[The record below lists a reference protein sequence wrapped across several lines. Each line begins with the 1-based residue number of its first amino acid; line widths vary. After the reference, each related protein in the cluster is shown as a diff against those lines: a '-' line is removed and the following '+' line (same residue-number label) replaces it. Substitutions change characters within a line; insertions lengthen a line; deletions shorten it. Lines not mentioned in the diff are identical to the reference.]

1 MAGKSHG
8 WVRQPAAAGI
18 TGFAET
24 VAPGLLP
31 QDVPDFTGREGE
43 LARLAELAEGRRV
56 VATAISGTAG
66 VGKTALAVHAAHQL
80 LPRFPDG
87 QLYADLRGYT
97 EGQAPAEP
105 GEVLGMF
112 LRRLGVA
119 AAEMPAGAEERS
131 GLLRQLLASR
141 RVLMLLDNAV
151 TKEQVR
157 PLLPGAGASLVLIT
171 SRSMLL
177 DLEVDER
184 IGLDAFGAE
193 QADALLAAL
202 IGNERAAAEQE
213 AMARVREWCGRLPL
227 ALRIAGQ
234 LLAAHPA
241 WPVDRLAGMLAE
253 EQDRLTQLSA
263 GDPRVCAAVGVSYRQ
278 LANGDARLFRLL
290 GLIPGRDFVVA
301 VAASLSGTGLG
312 AAWSMLDRLALA
324 ALVTEDA
331 TGRFGMHD
339 LLRPFAR
346 RMCHEVDDQSSR
358 DAAEARL
365 VGHYVEL
372 AELLDA
378 CLDAEL
384 RPAAAQVL
392 EQAGGS
398 LPAPEEALA
407 IFETER
413 TSLLAAVGLAER
425 RGWDQQVWRLCDG
438 MGRPLERLHYLDDE
452 LTVQESALA
461 AVRRAGITPGAEGS
475 ALGNLGG
482 AYLELRRFEEA
493 IACYQDA
500 LAIFRQTGDRRAE
513 GVTLDGLGDA
523 YLELRRFEEATSCY
537 EGALAIF
544 RQTGD
549 RRRGGLTLTNLG
561 VAYGGLRRFEEE
573 VRCCQEALA
582 IHGETGGPQD
592 LGLPLRNLG
601 LAYYNLER
609 LEDAINC
616 NQDALAIYRQT
627 GDRYGEGLTLTNLG
641 AAYYK
646 LGWLEEAI
654 GCYQDAVAIYRE
666 TGDRRREGLTLSNLG
681 LAYQGLQR
689 PDRAI
694 AVWRDAASAMR
705 DAGDREQAAHLEQA
719 AANTLLFGWS

>member
-301 VAASLSGTGLG
+301 AAASLSGTGLG

-384 RPAAAQVL
+384 RPAAAQVP

-493 IACYQDA
+493 IACYQD
-500 LAIFRQTGDRRAE
+500 
-513 GVTLDGLGDA
+513 
-523 YLELRRFEEATSCY
+523 
-537 EGALAIF
+537 ALAIF